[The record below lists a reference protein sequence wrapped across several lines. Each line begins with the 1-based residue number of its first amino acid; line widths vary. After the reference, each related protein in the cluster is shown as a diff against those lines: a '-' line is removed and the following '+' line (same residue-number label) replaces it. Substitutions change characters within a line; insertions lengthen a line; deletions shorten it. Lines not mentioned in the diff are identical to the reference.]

1 MSQSSVPSNLNLVQD
16 DSKKIVRAQDD
27 SVKNSANGSEKNVR
41 ILVQDESAKNESA
54 KNASVLVQ
62 DGSEKNVR
70 EHQSIQDF
78 GLLVAL
84 IKTLQTTIEGLNLRL
99 EAFEREKKSA
109 QENENVTNKVI
120 KALNLKILELER
132 GDLPSV
138 QGKSKNLKDNE
149 KSTDVQ
155 NVQKTVHENQNL
167 PETSEISKLKTK
179 SGSHGTV
186 HEKFKSNE
194 NENVHVSISNNA
206 AKFAS
211 IMNAGGFNTTLAEY
225 LLI

>member
-27 SVKNSANGSEKNVR
+27 SAKNSADNSAKNVR
-41 ILVQDESAKNESA
+41 ILVQVQDESAKNESA

-99 EAFEREKKSA
+99 EAFEREKS
-109 QENENVTNKVI
+109 Q
-120 KALNLKILELER
+120 LK
-132 GDLPSV
+132 
-138 QGKSKNLKDNE
+138 KMK
-149 KSTDVQ
+149 
-155 NVQKTVHENQNL
+155 
-167 PETSEISKLKTK
+167 
-179 SGSHGTV
+179 
-186 HEKFKSNE
+186 
-194 NENVHVSISNNA
+194 
-206 AKFAS
+206 
-211 IMNAGGFNTTLAEY
+211 M
-225 LLI
+225 LLTR

>member
-99 EAFEREKKSA
+99 EAFEREKS
-109 QENENVTNKVI
+109 Q
-120 KALNLKILELER
+120 LK
-132 GDLPSV
+132 
-138 QGKSKNLKDNE
+138 KMK
-149 KSTDVQ
+149 
-155 NVQKTVHENQNL
+155 
-167 PETSEISKLKTK
+167 
-179 SGSHGTV
+179 
-186 HEKFKSNE
+186 
-194 NENVHVSISNNA
+194 
-206 AKFAS
+206 
-211 IMNAGGFNTTLAEY
+211 M
-225 LLI
+225 LLTR

>member
-27 SVKNSANGSEKNVR
+27 SAKNSANGSADNSAKNVR

-99 EAFEREKKSA
+99 EAFEREKS
-109 QENENVTNKVI
+109 Q
-120 KALNLKILELER
+120 LK
-132 GDLPSV
+132 
-138 QGKSKNLKDNE
+138 KMK
-149 KSTDVQ
+149 
-155 NVQKTVHENQNL
+155 
-167 PETSEISKLKTK
+167 
-179 SGSHGTV
+179 
-186 HEKFKSNE
+186 
-194 NENVHVSISNNA
+194 
-206 AKFAS
+206 
-211 IMNAGGFNTTLAEY
+211 M
-225 LLI
+225 LLTR